1 MTKWR
6 NLSKIVLAGLFPLI
20 LGITSCSNQE
30 EGVVNSKDD
39 LDSSVIGKFNCNTGE
54 FKLTK
59 NDVILSEIL
68 EKNKWYSKEE
78 FILATK
84 NNYESY
90 GKGVYKNPSKMAE
103 QKYSI
108 RVLRSKCN

>member
-59 NDVILSEIL
+59 NDFILSEIL

-84 NNYESY
+84 TSNHMEQLSIKIQVNWLQ
-90 GKGVYKNPSKMAE
+90 KNIG
-103 QKYSI
+103 Y
-108 RVLRSKCN
+108 V

>member
-1 MTKWR
+1 M
-6 NLSKIVLAGLFPLI
+6 
-20 LGITSCSNQE
+20 
-30 EGVVNSKDD
+30 
-39 LDSSVIGKFNCNTGE
+39 DSSVIGKFNCNTGE